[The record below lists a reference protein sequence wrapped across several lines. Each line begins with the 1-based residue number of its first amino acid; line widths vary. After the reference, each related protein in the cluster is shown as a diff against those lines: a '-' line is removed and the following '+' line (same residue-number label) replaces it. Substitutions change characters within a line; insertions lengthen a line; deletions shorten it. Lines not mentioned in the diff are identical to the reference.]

1 MKQCWKYDFEET
13 KKRYKNINNLLDSF
27 KEKHENINH
36 LYEWTMGIFIAIFL
50 SISLG
55 NLTQSQNKFLYN
67 LGFWGYIISGALLVI
82 SIILYTAL
90 RKRQRYIISNLYE
103 EKDKQEANQKKKK

>member
-1 MKQCWKYDFEET
+1 MKKWLIDFENT
-13 KKRYKNINNLLDSF
+13 KKRFKNVNNLLQSF

-36 LYEWTMGIFIAIFL
+36 LYEWMMGIFVAIFL

-67 LGFWGYIISGALLVI
+67 LGFWGYIISGALLVL

-90 RKRQRYIISNLYE
+90 RKRQRYIISDLYK
-103 EKDKQEANQKKKK
+103 EKDKQEAKKE